1 MGFRPEHTHTHTSAT
16 HISQIYSNMAAI
28 PYQGGYHPTNSVLHI
43 LGHARAVQIIQ
54 DRRRSGNVF
63 IHPQTGCV
71 IATTSLNNNGY
82 ATTKQYSN
90 DLLAQKQRDPDL
102 SLRNRGTNLLLH
114 RVAYTAK
121 HGIDIN
127 VGCVAS
133 HLCDNKACF
142 NPDHVVS
149 ETQGQNLERTYCRG
163 VIRCPHHDLHVI
175 VDFCSHTPK
184 CIKVMPDDLSCCL
197 LRTRSPSASV
207 PVRSSAS
214 VVLLGSG
221 IVERNPADLPG
232 SQFLHAPEP
241 DDDEESQ
248 ELPVVR
254 SDAPEPSSPVL
265 GGLPSSP
272 PAPPLGPVSAHTRPS
287 SSSSDPI
294 RAPVRRRLNPPVSVD
309 PSAATSS
316 VLNTS
321 DFVVPDGTQYIQ
333 YDNND
338 DSDEPA
344 AESTPSA

>member
-1 MGFRPEHTHTHTSAT
+1 M
-16 HISQIYSNMAAI
+16 
-28 PYQGGYHPTNSVLHI
+28 
-43 LGHARAVQIIQ
+43 
-54 DRRRSGNVF
+54 
-63 IHPQTGCV
+63 
-71 IATTSLNNNGY
+71 
-82 ATTKQYSN
+82 
-90 DLLAQKQRDPDL
+90 
-102 SLRNRGTNLLLH
+102 
-114 RVAYTAK
+114 
-121 HGIDIN
+121 
-127 VGCVAS
+127 
-133 HLCDNKACF
+133 
-142 NPDHVVS
+142 
-149 ETQGQNLERTYCRG
+149 
-163 VIRCPHHDLHVI
+163 
-175 VDFCSHTPK
+175 
-184 CIKVMPDDLSCCL
+184 
-197 LRTRSPSASV
+197 
-207 PVRSSAS
+207 
-214 VVLLGSG
+214 
-221 IVERNPADLPG
+221 
-232 SQFLHAPEP
+232 HAPEP